1 MGERTNRE
9 RIDLLNREKHLSF
22 EDWQALLSTWTDG
35 DRVYAGELGG
45 ELARRRFGRKIFMRG
60 IVEFSNC
67 CRNDCLYCG
76 LRRSN
81 RNLERYRLR
90 EEEIFTCCAAGY
102 ANGFRTFVLQG
113 GEDPL
118 FSTERMVKV
127 VAELRR
133 RYPDCAVT
141 LSIGELERADY
152 QRLYDAGADRY
163 LLRHET
169 ADEAH
174 YGRLHPADLSWS
186 HRMNCLKTLKEI
198 GYQTGCGMMVGSPF
212 QTPETLA
219 KDMLFMEEF
228 RPQMIGMGPFLPNKD
243 TPFANQQPGDL
254 HLTLLLLSLC
264 RIMLPDVLLPA
275 TTALAT
281 LHPQGRQMG
290 VLAGA
295 NVVMPNL
302 SPENVRGK
310 YALYDRIFVD
320 GGAEKAVALLR
331 EQMGSID
338 YEITVS
344 RGDYA
349 EETSHD

>member
-90 EEEIFTCCAAGY
+90 EEEIFACCAAGY

-113 GEDPL
+113 GEDPQ

-133 RYPDCAVT
+133 HYPDCAVT

-169 ADEAH
+169 ADETH
-174 YGRLHPADLSWS
+174 YGRLHPAELSWN

-212 QTPETLA
+212 QKTSDLVEDLMFM
-219 KDMLFMEEF
+219 KDFK
-228 RPQMIGMGPFLPNKD
+228 PAMIGIGPFIPHHD
-243 TPFANQQPGDL
+243 TPFRDHPAGRAED
-254 HLTLLLLSLC
+254 TLFLLSVIRL
-264 RIMLPDVLLPA
+264 MHPKVLLPA
-275 TTALAT
+275 TTALGT
-281 LHPQGRQMG
+281 VQGDGREQG

-295 NVVMPNL
+295 NVVMPNI
-302 SPENVRGK
+302 SPSDVRK
-310 YALYDRIFVD
+310 NYLLYDNKIGTKDDASESVRRLKNSMAAI
-320 GGAEKAVALLR
+320 G
-331 EQMGSID
+331 
-338 YEITVS
+338 YEVVEA
-344 RGDYA
+344 RGDYIGK
-349 EETSHD
+349 

>member
-1 MGERTNRE
+1 MTELTNRE
-9 RIDLLNREKHLSF
+9 RIDLLNREKRLPLQ
-22 EDWQALLSTWTDG
+22 DWCALFSTWKDG
-35 DRVYAGELGG
+35 DRIYAGELGG
-45 ELARRRFGRKIFMRG
+45 ELARRRFGRKIYMRG

-81 RNLERYRLR
+81 RALSRYRLGGD
-90 EEEIFTCCAAGY
+90 EILACCEAGWQ
-102 ANGFRTFVLQG
+102 NGFRTFVLQG
-113 GEDPL
+113 GEDAQFPPA
-118 FSTERMVKV
+118 RMAGLVS
-127 VAELRR
+127 AIRAR
-133 RYPDCAVT
+133 FPDCAVT
-141 LSIGELERADY
+141 LSVGELEEADY
-152 QRLYDAGADRY
+152 RRLYDAGADRY

-169 ADEAH
+169 ADEEH
-174 YGRLHPADLSWS
+174 YGKLHPAELSWT
-186 HRMNCLKTLKEI
+186 HRMNCLRILKEI
-198 GYQTGCGMMVGSPF
+198 GYQTGCGMMVGSPY
-212 QTPETLA
+212 QTPECLA
-219 KDMLFMEEF
+219 RDMMFMGEF
-228 RPQMIGMGPFLPNKD
+228 RPQMIGMGPFLPNRD
-243 TPFANQQPGDL
+243 TPFANQPAGGL
-254 HLTLLLLSLC
+254 ELTLLLLSLC

-281 LHPQGRQMG
+281 LHPKGRQLG

-320 GGAEKAVALLR
+320 GGAARAADLLR
-331 EQMGSID
+331 EQMDSIG

-349 EETSHD
+349 EETSDD

>member
-1 MGERTNRE
+1 MAELTNRK
-9 RIDLLNREKHLSF
+9 RIDLLNREKRLPF
-22 EDWQALLSTWTDG
+22 QDWCALLSTWKDG
-35 DRVYAGELGG
+35 DRIYAGELGG
-45 ELARRRFGRKIFMRG
+45 ELARRRFGRKIYMRG

-81 RNLERYRLR
+81 RSLSRYRLN
-90 EEEIFTCCAAGY
+90 EDEVLACCDAGY
-102 ANGFRTFVLQG
+102 RNGFRTFVLQG
-113 GEDPL
+113 GEDARFPPA
-118 FSTERMVKV
+118 RMAALVS
-127 VAELRR
+127 AIRAR
-133 RYPDCAVT
+133 FPDCAVT
-141 LSIGELERADY
+141 LSVGEMEKADY

-169 ADEAH
+169 ADEEH
-174 YGRLHPADLSWS
+174 YGKLHPAELSWT
-186 HRMNCLKTLKEI
+186 HRMSCLRILKEI
-198 GYQTGCGMMVGSPF
+198 GYQTGCGMMVGSPY
-212 QTPETLA
+212 QTPECLA
-219 KDMLFMEEF
+219 KDMVFMGEF
-228 RPQMIGMGPFLPNKD
+228 RPQMIGMGPFLPSRD
-243 TPFANQQPGDL
+243 TPFANQPAGGL
-254 HLTLLLLSLC
+254 ELTLLLLSLC

-281 LHPQGRQMG
+281 LHPRGRQLG

-320 GGAEKAVALLR
+320 GGAARAADLLR
-331 EQMGSID
+331 EQMDSIG

-349 EETSHD
+349 EETSND

>member
-35 DRVYAGELGG
+35 DRVYAGELGE

-113 GEDPL
+113 GEDPQ

-133 RYPDCAVT
+133 HYPDCAVT

-174 YGRLHPADLSWS
+174 YGKLHPAELSWS

-212 QTPETLA
+212 QTPEALA
-219 KDMLFMEEF
+219 EDMLFMEEF

-243 TPFANQQPGDL
+243 TPFADRAARRSEPDAAAAEPVPHHAAGRAAACHHGAGDAA
-254 HLTLLLLSLC
+254 
-264 RIMLPDVLLPA
+264 P
-275 TTALAT
+275 
-281 LHPQGRQMG
+281 
-290 VLAGA
+290 AGA
-295 NVVMPNL
+295 AAGRAGGGQRGDAQPFAGERPGQIRAVRPDFCGRR
-302 SPENVRGK
+302 RGK
-310 YALYDRIFVD
+310 G
-320 GGAEKAVALLR
+320 GGAAAGADGLHRL
-331 EQMGSID
+331 
-338 YEITVS
+338 
-344 RGDYA
+344 
-349 EETSHD
+349 

>member
-35 DRVYAGELGG
+35 DRVYAGELGE

-174 YGRLHPADLSWS
+174 YGKLHPAELSWS

-243 TPFANQQPGDL
+243 TPFADRAARRSGPDAAAAEFVPHHAAGRAAACHHGAGDAA
-254 HLTLLLLSLC
+254 
-264 RIMLPDVLLPA
+264 P
-275 TTALAT
+275 
-281 LHPQGRQMG
+281 
-290 VLAGA
+290 AGA
-295 NVVMPNL
+295 ADGRAGGGQRGDAQPFPGERPGEIRAVRPDFCGRR
-302 SPENVRGK
+302 RGK
-310 YALYDRIFVD
+310 GSGAAAGAD
-320 GGAEKAVALLR
+320 GLHRL
-331 EQMGSID
+331 
-338 YEITVS
+338 
-344 RGDYA
+344 
-349 EETSHD
+349 